1 MEWLVMGALV
11 LIGALLIKFITEN
24 SARKE
29 EAESYR
35 KTSSKKLR
43 LEPNANLPL
52 SDTPLVNYRANRFIL
67 SKTEQAFYKALRQ
80 GLGDQFLVLIKVR
93 VCDVLRPETGIAKS
107 VWQIAFN
114 RISSKHFNFVL
125 CSPNQYEIIAA
136 IELDDSIN
144 KQPARRSRDKFL
156 NEACESANFPLI
168 RITAR
173 QIYSAQEIKAAV
185 LSALRD
191 YRVNKA
197 A

>member
-11 LIGALLIKFITEN
+11 LLGALLIKLITER

-29 EAESYR
+29 EVESFG
-35 KTSSKKLR
+35 KGDAKPR

-52 SDTPLVNYRANRFIL
+52 PETPSVSYRTNRYIL
-67 SKTEQAFYKALRQ
+67 SKAEQAFYKALRQ
-80 GLGDQFLVLIKVR
+80 GLGDQFLILVKVR
-93 VCDVLRPETGIAKS
+93 VSDVLRPETGIAKS
-107 VWQIAFN
+107 EWQSAFN
-114 RISSKHFNFVL
+114 RISSKHFDFVL

-136 IELDDSIN
+136 IELNDSSHN
-144 KQPARRSRDKFL
+144 RSARRRRDKYL

-168 RITAR
+168 KITAR
-173 QIYSAQEIKAAV
+173 QIYAAQEIKAAV
-185 LSALRD
+185 LSALRE